1 MRIVATWTKLL
12 LLVFGTKLTA
22 LGIVMLSCT
31 WDTMAGCR
39 IHIYATELL
48 ATLKAP
54 GPTTARADCESLII
68 GL

>member
-1 MRIVATWTKLL
+1 MRIVATWTELPF
-12 LLVFGTKLTA
+12 LVSWTAFAA
-22 LGIVMLSCT
+22 LGIVMLPCSRNT
-31 WDTMAGCR
+31 LAGCR

>member
-1 MRIVATWTKLL
+1 MRIVATWTKLP
-12 LLVFGTKLTA
+12 LLVFGTELAT

-48 ATLKAP
+48 AALKAP
-54 GPTTARADCESLII
+54 GPATARADCESLII

>member
-1 MRIVATWTKLL
+1 MRIVAAWTKLS
-12 LLVFGTKLTA
+12 LLVFGTELTT

-31 WDTMAGCR
+31 WDTLAGCR

-54 GPTTARADCESLII
+54 GPATARANCESLII
-68 GL
+68 RL